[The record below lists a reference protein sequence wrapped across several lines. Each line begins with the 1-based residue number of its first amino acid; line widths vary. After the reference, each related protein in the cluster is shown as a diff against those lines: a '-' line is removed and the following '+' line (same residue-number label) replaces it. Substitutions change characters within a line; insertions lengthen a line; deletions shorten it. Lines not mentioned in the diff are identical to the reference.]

1 MKKYII
7 FFSIVSLIITTS
19 IVKSS
24 TRQLE
29 KNIFTLEEEV
39 KILEEKFNFLILE
52 NDYLT
57 TPERLIRLKEKIF
70 KDQFFPIDPR
80 DIKKIEN
87 NAKSVV
93 TEVKIVLDKVS
104 LIDLFVKS
112 KIFKSLYFLRLSRT
126 LSKITTVSFIE

>member
-7 FFSIVSLIITTS
+7 LFGIIFLIITTS

-29 KNIFTLEEEV
+29 KKIFILKEEV
-39 KILEEKFNFLILE
+39 KILEEKLNFLILE

-87 NAKSVV
+87 N
-93 TEVKIVLDKVS
+93 E
-104 LIDLFVKS
+104 
-112 KIFKSLYFLRLSRT
+112 
-126 LSKITTVSFIE
+126 

>member
-7 FFSIVSLIITTS
+7 FFSIISLIITTS

-57 TPERLIRLKEKIF
+57 TPERLIGLKEKIF
-70 KDQFFPIDPR
+70 KDKFFPINPKN
-80 DIKKIEN
+80 IKKINTNE
-87 NAKSVV
+87 
-93 TEVKIVLDKVS
+93 
-104 LIDLFVKS
+104 
-112 KIFKSLYFLRLSRT
+112 
-126 LSKITTVSFIE
+126 

>member
-39 KILEEKFNFLILE
+39 KILEEKFDFLLLE
-52 NDYLT
+52 KDYLT
-57 TPERLIRLKEKIF
+57 TPERLIGLKEKIF
-70 KDQFFPIDPR
+70 KDKFFPIDPK
-80 DIKKIEN
+80 DIKKI
-87 NAKSVV
+87 
-93 TEVKIVLDKVS
+93 
-104 LIDLFVKS
+104 DLN
-112 KIFKSLYFLRLSRT
+112 
-126 LSKITTVSFIE
+126 E